1 MTDGLCKPGFER
13 VAEAFRKNFDSNG
26 EVGASVC
33 LTVGGETVVDL
44 WGGIANPK
52 TGAAWTQDTVSIV
65 FSCTKGAT
73 ALCAHVLAS
82 RGKLDLDA
90 PVIELWPEFGQ
101 HGKEHVTTRMM
112 LDHSSACR
120 RLRAPV
126 KDSGPFEWDY
136 MTARLADEVP
146 FWPPGTRN
154 GYHGFTFGWT
164 VGEMVR
170 RASGQSLGTFFRE
183 EVAKPLGLD
192 FWIGLPEEI
201 EPRVAPITP
210 YVYKAADAVTPFMRD
225 LGTDKQSIAS
235 LFFFNVGAWRT
246 KGANAARIACRRDRR
261 GQRRH
266 QCPRAW
272 PACTRRWRMAAA
284 SWSTRKTLARMG
296 EVSMATHDDATLR
309 IPTRFALGF
318 MKSMDNRKR
327 SLGARL
333 FGEDVDSVILGSRR
347 LRPCR
352 RGRLAGLRRS
362 RRRPF
367 LRLHHEPD
375 GPGPADERARPGAGR
390 RGLPVARL
398 QEQGWRGL
406 GRADA
411 ARLPPAHRPR
421 RADRVV
427 RPLHLDHRR
436 GSVPRRQRVAGG
448 RGRRQHGGPRHR
460 RSVRRHAGRRPVRRR
475 AVRPL
480 AARPGDDRLAR
491 LECRLRPAAG
501 RRASTSRACRSRS

>member
-1 MTDGLCKPGFER
+1 MTNGLCKPGFER
-13 VAEAFRKNFDSNG
+13 VAEAFKKNFDSNG
-26 EVGASVC
+26 EIGASVC
-33 LTVGGETVVDL
+33 LTVGGETVLDL

-52 TGAAWTQDTVSIV
+52 TGTAWTKDTVSIV

-90 PVIELWPEFGQ
+90 PVVELWPEFGQ

-112 LDHSSACR
+112 LDHSSAVPA
-120 RLRAPV
+120 LRAPV

-136 MTARLADEVP
+136 MTTRLADEVP

-170 RASGQSLGTFFRE
+170 RASGRSLGTFFRE

-201 EPRVAPITP
+201 ESRVAPITP

-235 LFFFNVGAWRT
+235 LFFFNVGGWRT
-246 KGANAARIACRRDRR
+246 KGANARESHAAEIGAANGVTNARGLAGMYAPLANGGGNLVD
-261 GQRRH
+261 G
-266 QCPRAW
+266 
-272 PACTRRWRMAAA
+272 
-284 SWSTRKTLARMG
+284 KTLARMG

-318 MKSMDNRKR
+318 MKSMDNRQR

-333 FGEDVDSVILGSRR
+333 FGEDVDSVILGSAAF
-347 LRPCR
+347 
-352 RGRLAGLRRS
+352 G
-362 RRRPF
+362 
-367 LRLHHEPD
+367 HV
-375 GPGPADERARPGAGR
+375 GAG
-390 RGLPVARL
+390 GS
-398 QEQGWRGL
+398 L
-406 GRADA
+406 GFAD
-411 ARLPPAHRPR
+411 
-421 RADRVV
+421 
-427 RPLHLDHRR
+427 
-436 GSVPRRQRVAGG
+436 
-448 RGRRQHGGPRHR
+448 
-460 RSVRRHAGRRPVRRR
+460 
-475 AVRPL
+475 
-480 AARPGDDRLAR
+480 
-491 LECRLRPAAG
+491 PAAG
-501 RRASTSRACRSRS
+501 LSFGYTMNRMGPGLLMNERGQALVDAAYLSLGYKNKDGGVWVR